1 MRAASLAPTAR
12 VCRARPRAVVRTRPS
27 TVRASATASSS
38 ESATGT
44 NTAYVDVS
52 IGGAPAGRL
61 RFALR
66 PDLAPR
72 TCANFLALVAGTNAG
87 VDPALTYAG
96 CAFEPFSGKYAHVCK
111 GRGKHIYGAGK
122 FVERDAM
129 SATRRSTPGA
139 GGGVYYGVDVDLDD
153 DPNAIV
159 LAVPVA
165 GPGFGATRFAVVRVG
180 DSPGSLRQRLLTNM
194 MVIGTCVEGAET
206 LAAMTVADQPCVIAE
221 CGVEER

>member
-1 MRAASLAPTAR
+1 MRR
-12 VCRARPRAVVRTRPS
+12 VVRPLRARLS
-27 TVRASATASSS
+27 RASARRRADPSFHRPHRDRLLRVLHQPRIRGTCR
-38 ESATGT
+38 SA
-44 NTAYVDVS
+44 ARS
-52 IGGAPAGRL
+52 AGRL
-61 RFALR
+61 RFSLR

-122 FVERDAM
+122 FVEREAM
-129 SATRRSTPGA
+129 SATRRATPGA
-139 GGGVYYGVDVDLDD
+139 GGGVYYGIEVDLDD

-180 DSPGSLRQRLLTNM
+180 TAPGVFDSGSSRT
-194 MVIGTCVEGAET
+194 
-206 LAAMTVADQPCVIAE
+206 
-221 CGVEER
+221 

>member
-12 VCRARPRAVVRTRPS
+12 VCRAPPRAVVRTRPS
-27 TVRASATASSS
+27 TLRASATASSS
-38 ESATGT
+38 ESATT
-44 NTAYVDVS
+44 NLAYMDVS

-139 GGGVYYGVDVDLDD
+139 GGGVYYGIDVDLDD
-153 DPNAIV
+153 DPNAVV

-165 GPGFGATRFAVVRVG
+165 GPGFGATRFAVIRVG

>member
-1 MRAASLAPTAR
+1 MRAGSFAPSAR
-12 VCRARPRAVVRTRPS
+12 VYRARPRAVVRTRPS
-27 TVRASATASSS
+27 TVRTATASS
-38 ESATGT
+38 ESST
-44 NTAYVDVS
+44 NLAYVNVS

-61 RFALR
+61 ALPPPR
-66 PDLAPR
+66 PRPR

-122 FVERDAM
+122 FVEREAM
-129 SATRRSTPGA
+129 SATRRATPGA
-139 GGGVYYGVDVDLDD
+139 GGGVYYGIEVDLND

-165 GPGFGATRFAVVRVG
+165 GPGFGASRFAVVRVG
-180 DSPGSLRQRLLTNM
+180 TARGVFDSGSSRT
-194 MVIGTCVEGAET
+194 
-206 LAAMTVADQPCVIAE
+206 
-221 CGVEER
+221 